1 MLLAQLDH
9 PDFPGRDLSS
19 IRCAFSGGATVP
31 PTLVCRC
38 RIEGR
43 LKEMI
48 IRGGENIYS
57 REIEQL
63 LHTHPGVADVA
74 IVGMPDDHCGEQVAA
89 FVRPTPGFPVTQ
101 DELASFCRAQLA
113 AHKTPRHWIFVDAFP
128 LNPRARSRNSSS
140 GSNSPQAQPLP
151 PSPLLGRTAV
161 TSLTVTDQVRPC
173 AQLSHGRINTK
184 RPGQA
189 VKRHGGVGA
198 QQ

>member
-1 MLLAQLDH
+1 LRHRGITNNARFCAEILQAGPGEVWVNPLPLFHTAGCVLVTLGAVQGLLTQVVPPGFDPGLMLHLLESERGTLFVGVPTMLLAQLDH

-63 LHTHPGVADVA
+63 LHTHPAVADVA

-89 FVRPTPGFPVTQ
+89 FVRPTPGFPSRKTNWRP
-101 DELASFCRAQLA
+101 SA
-113 AHKTPRHWIFVDAFP
+113 AP
-128 LNPRARSRNSSS
+128 N
-140 GSNSPQAQPLP
+140 
-151 PSPLLGRTAV
+151 
-161 TSLTVTDQVRPC
+161 
-173 AQLSHGRINTK
+173 
-184 RPGQA
+184 
-189 VKRHGGVGA
+189 
-198 QQ
+198 